1 MFTDT
6 WRRTFYFNKKPDSPF
21 YEEGIKWGMSYA
33 PIHWWSDNYVCQ
45 TIVNEETLP
54 VIFVEVYKDI
64 KEWFEELKPQNISS
78 SVHKYRLFQSR
89 DTISYNFYDLTL
101 REVENKIDEIYN
113 YINNIDGFYYMS
125 NMLVDFNLWI
135 SVTEVKKLEGDTFKH
150 ALKELLIQ
158 NFASSVYPRDKV
170 EALIKHID
178 FYSL

>member
-1 MFTDT
+1 MFKDT

-21 YEEGIKWGMSYA
+21 YEEGIKWWMSFA

-64 KEWFEELKPQNISS
+64 KDWIQELEPQDISN
-78 SVHKYRLFQSR
+78 SVHKYRLFQAGDS
-89 DTISYNFYDLTL
+89 TNYNFYGITL
-101 REVENKIDEIYN
+101 REAKNKIDEIYDH
-113 YINNIDGFYYMS
+113 INNINCFYYM
-125 NMLVDFNLWI
+125 NLMGDDFHLWI
-135 SVTEVKKLEGDTFKH
+135 RVNEVKKLEGDTLTYH
-150 ALKELLIQ
+150 LKESLIQ
-158 NFASSVYPRDKV
+158 NFASSVYPREKV

>member
-21 YEEGIKWGMSYA
+21 YTEGLQWGMSFA

-64 KEWFEELKPQNISS
+64 KEWIEELEPQDISN
-78 SVHKYRLFQSR
+78 SVHKYRLFLPKDSMLY
-89 DTISYNFYDLTL
+89 SFYDCTL
-101 REVENKIDEIYN
+101 WEAKNKIDEIYTHIKN
-113 YINNIDGFYYMS
+113 INGFYYVNKMWEDY
-125 NMLVDFNLWI
+125 DFWI
-135 SVTEVKKLEGDTFKH
+135 KVTEVKKREEE
-150 ALKELLIQ
+150 ALRAAIIESCIQ
-158 NFASSVYPRDKV
+158 NFSSSVYPREKV

-178 FYSL
+178 FTLL